1 MKLRD
6 AVEQGAACQLMLDK
20 QFWAGGHFYLL
31 ILFSHITINRWKHQN
46 AFRTLCEQT
55 CFEGL
60 GSICICP
67 CFAEYGVLYLCLMQ
81 ALIFFP
87 PFCVSLFSLERRP
100 ISAPGSCPLRFG
112 CGTRPC
118 DDEAGSREMSAS
130 RGKCVSCASLTS
142 PAARRGWGGCQE
154 DGGCSLCAVSEQ
166 PRKDGI
172 KLLRFTTLLSMQ
184 RVPPAYSCMI
194 YCASEK
200 RYSFFISSRRVTP
213 HHARAILQE

>member
-1 MKLRD
+1 MHTLHRVSVRFREWKKKYITTEAGFARTPLSQHQCNAGIYSHHDKTSRSNVKLRD

-20 QFWAGGHFYLL
+20 QYWAGGHFYLL

-142 PAARRGWGGCQE
+142 PAARRGWGG
-154 DGGCSLCAVSEQ
+154 GL
-166 PRKDGI
+166 
-172 KLLRFTTLLSMQ
+172 
-184 RVPPAYSCMI
+184 
-194 YCASEK
+194 
-200 RYSFFISSRRVTP
+200 SRRWG
-213 HHARAILQE
+213 L